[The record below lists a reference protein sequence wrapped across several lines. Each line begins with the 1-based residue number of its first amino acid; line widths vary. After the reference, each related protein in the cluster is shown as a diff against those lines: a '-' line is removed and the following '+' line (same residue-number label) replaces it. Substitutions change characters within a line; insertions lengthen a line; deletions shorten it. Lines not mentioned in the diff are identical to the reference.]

1 MLLCLTH
8 LCFPRARRHT
18 RKFFE
23 LSYYNPDSGEY
34 CAGWN
39 DAWMVF
45 YWIVVFTGLRA
56 AVMDY
61 LLTPFAKKAG
71 AKTERDQTRFAEQA
85 WLLVYYSV
93 FWTLGMVRRSSAKK
107 ASYLTEGSTYWST
120 LTTCSISR
128 ISGPIGLIERF
139 LGCVNGT
146 FWSNTPSGCS
156 RYS

>member
-1 MLLCLTH
+1 MDRGASDWHDETSRSQLQALANAIVGLSVNLLMLLFLTH
-8 LCFPRARRHT
+8 LSFPRARRHT

-23 LSYYNPDSGEY
+23 LSYYNPNSGEY

-39 DAWMVF
+39 DAWMVL

-85 WLLVYYSV
+85 WLLIYYSV
-93 FWTLGMVRRSSAKK
+93 FWTLGMVRQSSPSRK
-107 ASYLTEGSTYWST
+107 
-120 LTTCSISR
+120 SITNDAVHY
-128 ISGPIGLIERF
+128 GQL
-139 LGCVNGT
+139 
-146 FWSNTPSGCS
+146 
-156 RYS
+156 